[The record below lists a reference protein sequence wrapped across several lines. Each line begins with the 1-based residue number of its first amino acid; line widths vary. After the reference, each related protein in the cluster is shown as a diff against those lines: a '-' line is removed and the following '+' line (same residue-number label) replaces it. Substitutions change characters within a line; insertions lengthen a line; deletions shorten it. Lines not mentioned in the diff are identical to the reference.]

1 MNTSDSL
8 RGDIRRIKGIGEK
21 RAQALNKLGVFS
33 LFDLISYFP
42 RRYEDRSTVRPVGL
56 LSDGEA
62 ATICV
67 ICGDEPRLSRIR
79 RGLDLVRFR
88 AYDDSGEI
96 TITYFNQPYVRNQIH
111 RGGSYRFYGRVEV
124 HGSRRSMVNPACEPE
139 EASGPLSVTGRIV
152 PVYGLRSG
160 LQQKLVRQSVRQ
172 GLDSCLSSL
181 SEVLPDA
188 LRREFRLADAAF
200 AYEAIHFPESIQAL
214 EQARRRFVFEELF
227 VLSCALGSRQRSTQD
242 SIRIPAADF
251 EAFYAALPFSPTAAQ
266 RKAVMEAAEEL
277 SSGRQMNR
285 LLQGD
290 VGSGKTLV
298 AAALIWQCSRAGYLS
313 LFMAPTEIL
322 AEQHYAT
329 LSGFLAPFGIRIALL
344 TGSQRAAEKRA
355 VREALKRGELDLVV
369 GTHALLSEGME
380 YPQLALAVT
389 DEQHRFGVDQRARL
403 ARSGTEAL
411 PPHVYVM
418 SATPIPRTLALII
431 YGDLSVSILDEL
443 PPGRQPVET
452 FCVNSGYHARLLAFI
467 RKLCGEGRQV
477 FVVCPKVEEEAEPV
491 SDGEPGFQAADGAEQ
506 NLLLAVEYAQKL
518 RGELPE
524 LRIDCLHG
532 RMKPAEKDTAMQKM
546 LSGETDVLVATT
558 VIEVGVDIPNA
569 ALMLVENAERFG
581 LSQLHQLRGR
591 VGRGKHQSYCVLVT
605 DNKSDDV
612 QARMKVLCESADG
625 FRIAE
630 EDLRLRGPGDFFGSR
645 QHGLPEMH
653 LADLGAE
660 TETLLRAKEAAE
672 RLLTEDPQLQAPE
685 HRDLN
690 DRVRIL
696 EEKMNGTLN

>member
-152 PVYGLRSG
+152 PVYRLRSG

-181 SEVLPDA
+181 PEVLPDA

-242 SIRIPAADF
+242 GIRIPAADF

-355 VREALKRGELDLVV
+355 VREALERGELDLVV

-380 YPQLALAVT
+380 YPRLALAVT

-477 FVVCPKVEEEAEPV
+477 FVVCPKVEEEAEPG

-506 NLLLAVEYAQKL
+506 NLLSAVEYAQKL

-532 RMKPAEKDTAMQKM
+532 RMKPAEKDAAMQKM

-660 TETLLRAKEAAE
+660 TETLLRAKETAE
-672 RLLTEDPQLQAPE
+672 RLLTEDPQLQEPE

>member
-67 ICGDEPRLSRIR
+67 VCGDEPRLSRIR

-181 SEVLPDA
+181 PEVLPDA

-242 SIRIPAADF
+242 GIRIPAADF

-477 FVVCPKVEEEAEPV
+477 FVVCPKVEEEAEPG

-506 NLLLAVEYAQKL
+506 NLLSAVEYAQKL

-524 LRIDCLHG
+524 LRIGCLHG

-672 RLLTEDPQLQAPE
+672 RLLTEDPQLQEPE

>member
-88 AYDDSGEI
+88 AYDNSGEI

-181 SEVLPDA
+181 PEVLPDA

-242 SIRIPAADF
+242 GIRIPAADF

-355 VREALKRGELDLVV
+355 VCEALERGELDLVV

-380 YPQLALAVT
+380 YPRLALAVT

-443 PPGRQPVET
+443 PPGRQPVKT
-452 FCVNSGYHARLLAFI
+452 FSVNSGYHARLLAFI

-477 FVVCPKVEEEAEPV
+477 FVVCPKVEEEAEPG
-491 SDGEPGFQAADGAEQ
+491 SDGEPVFQAADGAEQ
-506 NLLLAVEYAQKL
+506 NLLSAVEYAQKL

-532 RMKPAEKDTAMQKM
+532 RMKPAEKDAAMQKM

-672 RLLTEDPQLQAPE
+672 RLLTEDPQLQEPE